1 MNSVDMANDLINR
14 ARKLVDS
21 HHFELDKLLNR
32 TEQDLQLIQQERKE
46 LHKKL
51 KENEVLKADLDKTLH
66 KEKHI
71 QQLELLKEQNRVS
84 EQKFAYLKDMERK
97 MKQIVLDWK
106 KSEKKEEA
114 MKNLY
119 HLLFKKNDAVVV
131 NKLAKK
137 VDKQYKE
144 TKQPVVLGATVKL
157 KKNYQVGEV
166 MGFKGKRAIVKVGQ
180 LPMNIDIED
189 LIVVEKMEEP
199 KK

>member
-1 MNSVDMANDLINR
+1 
-14 ARKLVDS
+14 
-21 HHFELDKLLNR
+21 
-32 TEQDLQLIQQERKE
+32 
-46 LHKKL
+46 
-51 KENEVLKADLDKTLH
+51 
-66 KEKHI
+66 
-71 QQLELLKEQNRVS
+71 
-84 EQKFAYLKDMERK
+84 
-97 MKQIVLDWK
+97 
-106 KSEKKEEA
+106 

-199 KK
+199 KKK